1 MRDEDCFSKSEDA
14 FEVTHIFAKQ
24 NDTKR
29 YSEHI
34 FMASNSSMAS
44 LPQLV
49 IDILNCWRDYETAP
63 YQTRF
68 DSSYR
73 YLFDTNSGECRMWT
87 NTYWGGWQE
96 NKTLRE
102 PPNLHYELDA
112 SFEDAL
118 QYNRLYFAQ
127 EYFLSGRL
135 LKSMEI
141 FTRYPC
147 TEILC
152 KLGMKKWVH
161 ELICGYTHIRKAL
174 NLRGKTKEACLL
186 GGKPPLGYRNDE
198 PDSGEKAAIGDFYF
212 WEATT

>member
-1 MRDEDCFSKSEDA
+1 
-14 FEVTHIFAKQ
+14 
-24 NDTKR
+24 
-29 YSEHI
+29 
-34 FMASNSSMAS
+34 
-44 LPQLV
+44 
-49 IDILNCWRDYETAP
+49 
-63 YQTRF
+63 
-68 DSSYR
+68 
-73 YLFDTNSGECRMWT
+73 MWT

-102 PPNLHYELDA
+102 PQNLHYELDA

-118 QYNRLYFAQ
+118 QYNRMYFAQ
-127 EYFLSGRL
+127 EYFISGRL

-174 NLRGKTKEACLL
+174 NLRGKTLNEVTGLTKSQRKFAVQQNMDGFDLLIYKRLLKEKQQQQRKQP
-186 GGKPPLGYRNDE
+186 KPVVLKQQRLQKRPH
-198 PDSGEKAAIGDFYF
+198 
-212 WEATT
+212 